1 MENELSKISDS
12 LDQSMNSKD
21 FVLRT
26 QQQIAKDFRQHG
38 FQFEADFE
46 IDART
51 LSDLL
56 ETLRFKLGDIAEN
69 HGSKWLPLMYS
80 LDISEKNYAR
90 FFSKADKNW
99 LEDFAMIVIKREAQK
114 VFFRE
119 KLR

>member
-1 MENELSKISDS
+1 MENELSKINDS

-26 QQQIAKDFRQHG
+26 QQQITKDFRQHG
-38 FQFEADFE
+38 FEFEADFE
-46 IDART
+46 TDART

>member
-1 MENELSKISDS
+1 MENELSKINDS
-12 LDQSMNSKD
+12 IDQSMHSQD

-38 FQFEADFE
+38 FEFETDFE
-46 IDART
+46 TEAKS
-51 LSDLL
+51 LSNLL
-56 ETLRFKLGDIAEN
+56 ETLQFKLGDIAEN
-69 HGSKWLPLMYS
+69 HASKWLPLMYA

-90 FFSKADKNW
+90 FFRNADKNW
-99 LEDFAMIVIKREAQK
+99 LGDFAMIVIKREAQK